1 MATIAAAAA
10 AVAPSCSSAIAS
22 ASRSSFLAPSSPRG
36 LSLGRPLRAKTSRS
50 GSSQVLPRNARAA
63 TSTDEAST
71 TTSVQTDELI
81 ADLKAK
87 WDSIEDKTNVLVYG
101 GGALVVLWLSSTIVG
116 AVNSVPLLPKVLELV
131 GLGYTGW
138 FVYKYLL
145 FKDSRKE
152 LVRDIEELKSKVAG
166 GGNKD

>member
-1 MATIAAAAA
+1 MATIAG
-10 AVAPSCSSAIAS
+10 AVAPACSSAIAS
-22 ASRSSFLAPSSPRG
+22 ASRSSFSASSRG
-36 LSLGRPLRAKTSRS
+36 LSLGRPLRVSIS
-50 GSSQVLPRNARAA
+50 GSGLKASPRHVRAA

-71 TTSVQTDELI
+71 TSTTTSVQTEELI

-87 WDSIEDKTNVLVYG
+87 WDSIEDKTNLLVYG
-101 GGALVVLWLSSTIVG
+101 GGALVAVWLSSTIVG

-145 FKDSRKE
+145 FKESRKE
-152 LVRDIEELKSKVAG
+152 LVRDIEELKSKIAG
-166 GGNKD
+166 GAKE

>member
-10 AVAPSCSSAIAS
+10 AVAPSCSSAIAP
-22 ASRSSFLAPSSPRG
+22 ASRSSFSSPSSPRG
-36 LSLGRPLRAKTSRS
+36 LSLGRPLRAKISRS
-50 GSSQVLPRNARAA
+50 GSSRASPRHARAA

-101 GGALVVLWLSSTIVG
+101 GGALVALWLSSTIVS

-166 GGNKD
+166 GGKD